1 MLLILKRIKM
11 KFFIYKEKQSWNIL
25 DVKNLLLLIK
35 NKRKNIVYGVKI
47 LRCYPSPTI
56 IEHANNENIVMVVI
70 GSWDLN
76 TLQKQ
81 ESGFLFFIFAS
92 YIKMKY
98 PNTPI
103 ILRYITLK
111 IVIFSGFY
119 FESISILGDG

>member
-1 MLLILKRIKM
+1 MLLILKRLKM

-56 IEHANNENIVMVVI
+56 IEHANNENIGMVVI

-76 TLQKQ
+76 TCNRQVKCYSFRQLICYTSSSKI
-81 ESGFLFFIFAS
+81 ELLCFI
-92 YIKMKY
+92 
-98 PNTPI
+98 
-103 ILRYITLK
+103 R
-111 IVIFSGFY
+111 
-119 FESISILGDG
+119 

>member
-1 MLLILKRIKM
+1 MLLILKRLKM

-56 IEHANNENIVMVVI
+56 IEHANNENIGKVVI
-70 GSWDLN
+70 GSLDLN

-81 ESGFLFFIFAS
+81 ELGFLCSIFAS
-92 YIKMKY
+92 YKQMKY
-98 PNTPI
+98 SNTPI
-103 ILRYITLK
+103 II
-111 IVIFSGFY
+111 
-119 FESISILGDG
+119 

>member
-1 MLLILKRIKM
+1 MLLILKRLKM

-56 IEHANNENIVMVVI
+56 IEHANNENIGMVVI

-81 ESGFLFFIFAS
+81 ELGFLCSIFAS
-92 YIKMKY
+92 
-98 PNTPI
+98 
-103 ILRYITLK
+103 
-111 IVIFSGFY
+111 
-119 FESISILGDG
+119 